1 MFRLMFRTY
10 SLRLKPTARQ
20 TRQLNA
26 ALTICCDLYNAALQE
41 RREAWTTQRRS
52 ISYPMQCRQ
61 LTELRAEDPGI
72 RAIPVDLARE
82 PLRRVR
88 RAFAGFFRRVKAG
101 QKPGYPRFR
110 SRERYSSLAIHAPNF
125 RIEGRTLLVSTLGGF
140 RFQAHR
146 ELRGVPKSLTL
157 VASGKKWLGRVV
169 LDVGPAPEKRA
180 VDTDVGID
188 VGLSSFAVLSDGS
201 EVPNPRF
208 LRKSEE
214 EIARCNRRLARK
226 QRGSRNRRKARLAL
240 RRAYERVAGRRRN
253 FCHHISKGLV
263 SQYDLIAFEKLQIRE
278 MVGGKLSKSILDAA
292 WGELTRQIAYKAEE
306 PGRWAVPVNPRN
318 TTQACSACGRRVEK
332 SLVDRWHACE
342 CGLSVSRDHN
352 AALNILALGRTAAG
366 LLPPKVSK
374 LEHYPVT

>member
-1 MFRLMFRTY
+1 MSIARLLSSEPWPITATKSTRLGGTTLCNQFEICCMLRLMFRTY
-10 SLRLKPTARQ
+10 SLRLKPTVRQ

-41 RREAWTTQRRS
+41 CREAWRTQRRS

-61 LTELRAEDPGI
+61 LTELRPEDPGI

-101 QKPGYPRFR
+101 QKPGYSRFR

-125 RIEGRTLLVSTLGGF
+125 RIHGQTLLVSTLGGF

-169 LDVGPAPEKRA
+169 LDTGPAPERRA
-180 VDTDVGID
+180 VNTDVGID

-201 EVPNPRF
+201 
-208 LRKSEE
+208 
-214 EIARCNRRLARK
+214 
-226 QRGSRNRRKARLAL
+226 
-240 RRAYERVAGRRRN
+240 
-253 FCHHISKGLV
+253 
-263 SQYDLIAFEKLQIRE
+263 D
-278 MVGGKLSKSILDAA
+278 
-292 WGELTRQIAYKAEE
+292 
-306 PGRWAVPVNPRN
+306 
-318 TTQACSACGRRVEK
+318 
-332 SLVDRWHACE
+332 
-342 CGLSVSRDHN
+342 
-352 AALNILALGRTAAG
+352 
-366 LLPPKVSK
+366 
-374 LEHYPVT
+374 